1 MAYTYNS
8 SLLFQ
13 TGRCDRLQPA
23 QTSQL
28 TLSSFLVAPQI
39 QDSVPLTNPGVSH
52 LRIRGDGKIVAAAGW
67 DGSVRIFG
75 WKKMKPLAVL
85 QHHKDLVHSVAFS
98 DHPEPSRRLMA
109 AGSKDQR
116 ISLWSIYTES

>member
-1 MAYTYNS
+1 M
-8 SLLFQ
+8 
-13 TGRCDRLQPA
+13 
-23 QTSQL
+23 
-28 TLSSFLVAPQI
+28 APQI
-39 QDSVPLTNPGVSH
+39 QDPVPLTNPGVSH
-52 LRIRGDGKIVAAAGW
+52 LCIRDDAKIVAAAGW

-75 WKKMKPLAVL
+75 WKKIKPLAVL

-98 DHPEPSRRLMA
+98 NHPEPARRLLA

>member
-1 MAYTYNS
+1 MAS
-8 SLLFQ
+8 
-13 TGRCDRLQPA
+13 
-23 QTSQL
+23 
-28 TLSSFLVAPQI
+28 QI
-39 QDSVPLTNPGVSH
+39 QESVPLTNPGVSH
-52 LRIRGDGKIVAAAGW
+52 LLIRGDGKIVATAGW

-98 DHPEPSRRLMA
+98 DHPEPSERLMA

-116 ISLWSIYTES
+116 ISLWSIYTESRVTN